1 MFNPDGTHRADAD
14 IATDVTRAIPDL
26 IKEGII
32 KPQNA
37 PAKPIMGFDDAN
49 KYLDSYPTG
58 PSESAKPTPVPPASV
73 PPTSV
78 PAVPPPTTPL
88 TTAPA
93 QSTPCPADRPWLC
106 EAPPTPAKSATASA
120 VAPAK
125 ASDTP
130 TKNSSS
136 KPSAGTSTKSAATS
150 SKSSGNKPAA
160 TPGKPAAL
168 ADSPLYVLGP
178 NDVVQV
184 SVFDEPRV
192 TSAYSIGP
200 DGRMSMPLIGNFKA
214 IDMTIPQ
221 LQEMLTVKLRDEG
234 GILEPVVNVQLLRNN
249 SKQYTLVGGTAR
261 TGPVPLLRETTILD
275 ALVAAGFKE
284 FANRKDIILRRG
296 TVEHH
301 FNYTQV
307 IKGQHMEQNILL
319 EDGDYIIVKE

>member
-1 MFNPDGTHRADAD
+1 MPLPQRAA
-14 IATDVTRAIPDL
+14 RPNR
-26 IKEGII
+26 
-32 KPQNA
+32 PRA
-37 PAKPIMGFDDAN
+37 PARSPLRQA
-49 KYLDSYPTG
+49 
-58 PSESAKPTPVPPASV
+58 AS
-73 PPTSV
+73 P
-78 PAVPPPTTPL
+78 
-88 TTAPA
+88 
-93 QSTPCPADRPWLC
+93 R
-106 EAPPTPAKSATASA
+106 
-120 VAPAK
+120 
-125 ASDTP
+125 
-130 TKNSSS
+130 
-136 KPSAGTSTKSAATS
+136 
-150 SKSSGNKPAA
+150 GNKPAA

-261 TGPVPLLRETTILD
+261 NGPVPLLRETTILD
-275 ALVAAGFKE
+275 ALVGAGGFKE

-296 TVEHH
+296 TVEYH

-307 IKGQHMEQNILL
+307 IKGQHMEQNILV